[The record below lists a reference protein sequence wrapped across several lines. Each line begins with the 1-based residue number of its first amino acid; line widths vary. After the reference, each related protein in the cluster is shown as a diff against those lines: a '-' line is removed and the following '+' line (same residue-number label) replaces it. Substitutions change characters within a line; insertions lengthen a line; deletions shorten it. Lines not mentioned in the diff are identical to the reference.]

1 MQRRANTV
9 IIVCYAI
16 GNDLVMIGNKVCRLV
31 CWLLAFVFLPIAVFA
46 RTRPKVA
53 LVLGGGGA
61 KGAAEVGVLKE
72 IERSGVPIDYI
83 VGTSIGSIVG
93 GLYSIGYRSQEMDS
107 LFCTQN
113 WLQLIGDIY
122 SSNYKQAEYVRGFGL
137 VKGSAVMELLE
148 SLVAKQL
155 GKKRCLDSLDFNTL
169 SIPFRAVAADVVR
182 GKAVA
187 LSYGN
192 MALAMR
198 ASMAIPGL
206 FKPVKVDSLILLDG
220 GLVNNLPV
228 DVARSMG
235 ADYVIAIDL
244 TQNKHPD
251 FKPKKIRKNM
261 PRGMMWLRSRPDFVN
276 YNRNRLDCDV
286 YINPTLEGYGVTS
299 FKKKSIRAM
308 IDIGERAGKEKRK
321 ELEKL
326 RKKVVGK

>member
-1 MQRRANTV
+1 M
-9 IIVCYAI
+9 
-16 GNDLVMIGNKVCRLV
+16 MGNKVCRLV
-31 CWLLAFVFLPIAVFA
+31 CWLLAFVFLPIGVFA

-137 VKGSAVMELLE
+137 VKGSAVMGLLE

-155 GKKRCLDSLDFNTL
+155 GKKRNLDSLDFNTL
-169 SIPFRAVAADVVR
+169 PIPFRAVAADVVR

-276 YNRNRLDCDV
+276 YNRNRQDCDV

-299 FKKKSIRAM
+299 FKKKAIRAM

>member
-1 MQRRANTV
+1 MMTNRIRN
-9 IIVCYAI
+9 
-16 GNDLVMIGNKVCRLV
+16 
-31 CWLLAFVFLPIAVFA
+31 FVFGLLVLTLLPTGILG

-93 GLYSIGYRSQEMDS
+93 GLYAIGYRSQDIDS

-113 WLQLIGDIY
+113 WLHFIGDIY
-122 SSNYKQAEYVRGFGL
+122 SSNYKQAEYVHGFGL
-137 VKGSAVMELLE
+137 VKGSAVTELLDL
-148 SLVAKQL
+148 LVARRL
-155 GKKRCLDSLDFNTL
+155 GTKGAPDSLYFDTL
-169 SIPFRAVAADVVR
+169 PIPFRAVAADVVR

-192 MALAMR
+192 MVVAMR

-261 PRGMMWLRSRPDFVN
+261 SRGVAWLRSRPDFVN
-276 YNRNRLDCDV
+276 YNRNRQDCDI
-286 YINPTLEGYGVTS
+286 YQSY
-299 FKKKSIRAM
+299 A
-308 IDIGERAGKEKRK
+308 
-321 ELEKL
+321 
-326 RKKVVGK
+326 